1 MRLALLLIMGVGVF
15 QQPRDTRAQVR
26 ALMDAGRFAEAERTA
41 RAGGVGLTE
50 SLGEVL
56 VARGRLSEADSVFR
70 VAIVRDAAG
79 RRSAEVSLAELAY
92 RRGER
97 EEAVRRASALA
108 AEHQARSGR
117 WSSEDLVAAGR
128 AYVLL
133 GTRAASAV
141 KQALSAFD
149 EAVAADLINIEA
161 RLRAGDLFLEKY
173 NAPDARSSYQDVLKR
188 SPEQPRALLGLARA
202 AQFEGT
208 TDPMPL
214 LQRSIAANP
223 SLVDARVLLAR
234 FHLEAEQYD
243 SATID
248 ARRALSV
255 DSSSLAAWSMLGA
268 AARMTGDSVQ
278 YDRALAAAQRLSSK
292 PADFYAELAD
302 AFVRQRRYTEGM
314 RLARMALAVDSS
326 SARVLGLLGDNL
338 LHAGDI
344 DGGRALL
351 ERAFAIDPFNL
362 WHKNTLDLLDKLRLF
377 RTIDRGHFRIVAPP
391 QEADFIATYL
401 PTLLAEAYDSL
412 AARYGY
418 RPPGVVRLELYRQHA
433 DFSVRT
439 LGISGLGALGV
450 SFGPVLMM
458 DAPSARARGEFNWGS
473 VAWHE
478 LAHTFT
484 LGLSNS
490 RAPRW
495 LSEGLSVLEE
505 RRARPSWGAGPT
517 VEFIAAYGAGRLRP
531 VSQLN
536 EGFVRPRF
544 PSEVILSYYE
554 ASLVCEMIASQK
566 GASALVD
573 MLTAYRDGLD
583 TRAVVTRVLAVT
595 PEQLDTQFDTWL
607 RARFVAA
614 FRSIQPGS
622 EKGAPTGE
630 FVTTMQNAIAQL
642 EQHHPDSARVQF
654 LRAQELFPEYAGPDA
669 PSLYLAQIAR
679 DRGDLRDALSQVQ
692 RVTARGETAW
702 EANLLEA
709 NLRERLG
716 DSVGTRAPLE
726 RLIWILPYDVPLH
739 VRLAELAAR
748 TGDYVLEMRERRA
761 VTLLDPPDPLD
772 ARYLLAKA
780 LAKGGDPAGARR
792 ELLGVLEQAPAFEK
806 AQALL
811 LELRNRSSPR
821 ASPQGPTED
830 DRNALHH

>member
-1 MRLALLLIMGVGVF
+1 MKLSLLLMMGVSAL
-15 QQPRDTRAQVR
+15 QQPRDTRAEVR
-26 ALMDAGRFAEAERTA
+26 ALMDAGRLAEAERTA
-41 RAGGVGLTE
+41 RAAGAGLTE

-56 VARGRLSEADSVFR
+56 VARGRLAEADSVFR

-79 RRSAEVSLAELAY
+79 RRSAEASLAELSY

-97 EEAVRRASALA
+97 DEAVRRAGALA
-108 AEHQARSGR
+108 AEHQARTGR

-141 KQALSAFD
+141 KQALAAFD
-149 EAVAADLINIEA
+149 EAVAADSSNIEA

-173 NAPDARSSYQDVLKR
+173 NAPDAKMSYQDVLQR

-208 TDPMPL
+208 TNPMPL

-223 SLVDARVLLAR
+223 SLVDAQVMLAR

-243 SATID
+243 STTID

-268 AARMTGDSVQ
+268 AARMTGDSAQ
-278 YDRALAAAQRLSSK
+278 YDRALAAVQHLSSK

-302 AFVRQRRYTEGM
+302 AFVRQRRYAEGM
-314 RLARMALAVDSS
+314 RLARMALGVDSS
-326 SARVLGLLGDNL
+326 SSRVLGLLGDNL

-344 DGGRALL
+344 EGGRALL

-362 WHKNTLDLLDKLRLF
+362 WHKNTLDMLDKLKSF

-391 QEADFIATYL
+391 QEADVIAMYL
-401 PTLLAEAYDSL
+401 PALLSEAYDSL
-412 AARYGY
+412 ATRYGY
-418 RPPGVVRLELYRQHA
+418 RPPGLVRLELYREHA

-517 VEFIAAYGAGRLRP
+517 VEFIAAYAAGRLRP

-544 PSEVILSYYE
+544 PTEVILSYYE

-573 MLTAYRDGLD
+573 MLTAYRDGLR
-583 TRAVVTRVLAVT
+583 TRDVVTRVLAVT
-595 PEQLDTQFDTWL
+595 PEQLDRQFDTWL
-607 RARFVAA
+607 RARFAAA
-614 FRSIQPGS
+614 FRSIQPAG
-622 EKGAPTGE
+622 EKRAPSGE
-630 FVTTMQNAIAQL
+630 FVTTMQDAITQL
-642 EQHHPDSARVQF
+642 DQHHPDSARAQF
-654 LRAQELFPEYAGPDA
+654 LHAQALFPEYAGPDA
-669 PSLYLAQIAR
+669 PSLFLARIAR
-679 DRGDLRDALSQVQ
+679 DRGDLREALAEVQ

-709 NLRERLG
+709 DLRERLG
-716 DSVGTRAPLE
+716 DFAGTRAPLE
-726 RLIWILPYDVPLH
+726 RVIWILPYDVPIH
-739 VRLAELAAR
+739 VRLAELAAL
-748 TGDYVLEMRERRA
+748 TGDHLLEIRERRA

-772 ARYLLAKA
+772 AHYLLARA
-780 LAKGGDPAGARR
+780 QANGGDPAGARR
-792 ELLGVLEQAPAFEK
+792 ELLGVLEQAPGFEK

-811 LELRNRSSPR
+811 LELRSGSPPR
-821 ASPQGPTED
+821 TSPQAPTDD
-830 DRNALHH
+830 DRHALHL

>member
-1 MRLALLLIMGVGVF
+1 MKLAILLMMGVSAF
-15 QQPRDTRAQVR
+15 QQPRDTRALVR
-26 ALMDAGRFAEAERTA
+26 ALIDAGRYAEAERTA
-41 RAGGVGLTE
+41 RGGGVELTA
-50 SLGEVL
+50 SLGDVL
-56 VARGRLSEADSVFR
+56 VARGKLVEADSVFR
-70 VAIVRDAAG
+70 VAIARDAAG
-79 RRSAEVSLAELAY
+79 RRGAEASLSEMAY
-92 RRGER
+92 RRGDR
-97 EEAVRRASALA
+97 EESLRRASVLA
-108 AEHQARSGR
+108 VEYQARAGR
-117 WSSEDLVAAGR
+117 WSSEDLAAAGR

-141 KQALSAFD
+141 KQALFAFD
-149 EAVAADLINIEA
+149 EAVAADSSNIEA

-173 NAPDARSSYQDVLKR
+173 NAPDAKISYQDVLKR

-208 TDPMPL
+208 TNPVPL
-214 LQRSIAANP
+214 LQRSVAANP
-223 SLVDARVLLAR
+223 SLVEALVLLAR
-234 FHLEAEQYD
+234 FHLEGEQYD

-248 ARRALSV
+248 AGRALAV
-255 DSSSLAAWSMLGA
+255 DSSALAAWSMLGA

-278 YDRALAAAQRLSSK
+278 YERALAAAQRLSSK

-302 AFVRQRRYTEGM
+302 AFVRQRRYAEGM
-314 RLARMALAVDSS
+314 RLARMALAEDST

-362 WHKNTLDLLDKLRLF
+362 WHKNTLDMLDNLKSF
-377 RTIDRGHFRIVAPP
+377 RTTDGGHFRIVAPP
-391 QEADFIATYL
+391 QDAAFIATYL

-418 RPPGVVRLELYRQHA
+418 RPPGIVRLELYRQHA

-536 EGFVRPRF
+536 DGFVRPRF
-544 PSEVILSYYE
+544 PGEVILSYYE
-554 ASLVCEMIASQK
+554 ASLVCEMIASQR
-566 GASALVD
+566 GAGALVD
-573 MLTAYRDGLD
+573 MLKAYRDGLD
-583 TRAVVTRVLAVT
+583 TRAVVTRVLGVT
-595 PEQLDTQFDTWL
+595 AQQLDTQFDTWL

-614 FRSIQPGS
+614 FRSIQAGA
-622 EKGAPTGE
+622 ERGAPSGE
-630 FVTTMQNAIAQL
+630 YVAAMRDAISQL
-642 EQHHPDSARVQF
+642 EQHHPDSARAQF
-654 LRAQELFPEYAGPDA
+654 LRAQALFPEYAGPDA

-709 NLRERLG
+709 DLRERLG

-739 VRLAELAAR
+739 VRLAELAVR
-748 TGDYVLEMRERRA
+748 TGDHVMEIRERRA

-772 ARYLLAKA
+772 AHYLLARA
-780 LAKGGDPAGARR
+780 LVNGGDPAGARR

-811 LELRNRSSPR
+811 LELRRR
-821 ASPQGPTED
+821 AAPPTSPQTPTEAD
-830 DRNALHH
+830 HHTLHQ